1 MGFPGFLEFS
11 GIFGVL
17 ESLKGALGFKID
29 SKLFLE
35 LLPSFLI
42 PGLLGLVLPGSFRGL
57 GCSKIRFPN
66 SRDPDTNRIG
76 PFRAFVNGFAMNKN
90 HNGPIETGLDPYFRD
105 KMKILYLGSFLIAN
119 PE

>member
-1 MGFPGFLEFS
+1 MEFVEFS
-11 GIFGVL
+11 LISGVFDFF
-17 ESLKGALGFKID
+17 KRVLGVKID

-66 SRDPDTNRIG
+66 SRDPDSNRIG
-76 PFRAFVNGFAMNKN
+76 PFRAFVNGFAMKQN
-90 HNGPIETGLDPYFRD
+90 ITDPLKPVLTPTFVI
-105 KMKILYLGSFLIAN
+105 K
-119 PE
+119 

>member
-1 MGFPGFLEFS
+1 MFSVFFEF
-11 GIFGVL
+11 FKGVL
-17 ESLKGALGFKID
+17 GLKID

-66 SRDPDTNRIG
+66 SRGPDSNRIG
-76 PFRAFVNGFAMNKN
+76 PFRAFVNGLAMKKN
-90 HNGPIETGLDPYFRD
+90 ITDPLKPVLTPTFVI
-105 KMKILYLGSFLIAN
+105 K
-119 PE
+119 

>member
-1 MGFPGFLEFS
+1 MGFPGFLDFS
-11 GIFGVL
+11 LIFGVF
-17 ESLKGALGFKID
+17 EFFKGVLGLKID

-66 SRDPDTNRIG
+66 SRDPDSNRIG
-76 PFRAFVNGFAMNKN
+76 PFRAFVNGFAMKKT
-90 HNGPIETGLDPYFRD
+90 ITDPLKPVLTPTFVI
-105 KMKILYLGSFLIAN
+105 K
-119 PE
+119 

>member
-1 MGFPGFLEFS
+1 MKHTIWDFRDFGIFR
-11 GIFGVL
+11 GIFGVFEFL
-17 ESLKGALGFKID
+17 EGVLGFKID

-66 SRDPDTNRIG
+66 SRDPDSNRIG
-76 PFRAFVNGFAMNKN
+76 PFRAFVNGFAMEKT
-90 HNGPIETGLDPYFRD
+90 ITDPLKPVLTPTFVI
-105 KMKILYLGSFLIAN
+105 K
-119 PE
+119 